1 MSPAIFVL
9 WVAIVLWQ
17 VLNLLLVLPEHSL
30 MEPAIL
36 NYLIVLLASQVFL
49 SRNHILISMF
59 YKYYHFCNQRINN
72 NNNSINLFH

>member
-49 SRNHILISMF
+49 SRNHILNLCFTNIIIF
-59 YKYYHFCNQRINN
+59 VINE
-72 NNNSINLFH
+72 